1 MILGHEKYGDSN
13 GLLSKSLVKWWCH
26 HRWPRPRCQSATS
39 QVPFVCSAAIDQH
52 CDVLHARVLEMRSM
66 MTWYSHGIWEN
77 GFVSETPATMFGFIR
92 MMVRRYWPPTTT
104 YLRAN
109 LKHVSCWGSH
119 CTGGWTLMRQLSQ
132 NDVWIFLAV
141 LYTWNFRQFSHDPKN
156 VSLEYYIIYIYTN
169 MYPISLYYYS
179 IN

>member
-1 MILGHEKYGDSN
+1 MGGGYSIRGGGLIIGGKDYIRCIFMNYMIRCDFRHEKYGDSN
-13 GLLSKSLVKWWCH
+13 GLFSKSL
-26 HRWPRPRCQSATS
+26 RPRCQSATS

-77 GFVSETPATMFGFIR
+77 GSVSETPATMFGFIR

-119 CTGGWTLMRQLSQ
+119 CTGG
-132 NDVWIFLAV
+132 
-141 LYTWNFRQFSHDPKN
+141 
-156 VSLEYYIIYIYTN
+156 
-169 MYPISLYYYS
+169 
-179 IN
+179 